1 MENLKHWQQLAQVPV
16 NRLKKIE
23 FGYLKGKSDINPQWR
38 IMAMTEV
45 FGVVGHG
52 WNWRIVR
59 TWTETGADGQVMC
72 FSEVAVKVKIDGVW
86 GDEFSG
92 IGGSLL
98 CELSKGVLKSND
110 EGYKMATTDALGV
123 AFKCLG
129 VAADVYLGNFDG
141 SKYATGNE
149 SALVAPP
156 QNPPLADER
165 MAGAVQAILA
175 GTTTL
180 DAIQQKHTLTA
191 AQIAVLTKGKA

>member
-1 MENLKHWQQLAQVPV
+1 MSNLQHWQKLAQVPT
-16 NRLKKIE
+16 NRLKPIA

-59 TWTETGADGQVMC
+59 TWSETGADGQVMC
-72 FSEVAVKVKIDGVW
+72 FAEVAVKVKLDGAW
-86 GDEFSG
+86 GEEFSG

-98 CELSKGVLKSND
+98 CELSKGALKSND

-141 SKYATGNE
+141 SKYLATGD
-149 SALVAPP
+149 SALVTPP
-156 QNPPLADER
+156 QKPPFANER
-165 MAGAVQAILA
+165 MAGAMQAIAA
-175 GTTTL
+175 GTITIA
-180 DAIQQKHTLTA
+180 AIQQKHTLTA
-191 AQIAVLTKGKA
+191 AQIAALQGQS